1 MARTESGRIL
11 IVDDEPALLA
21 VMEQYLSRL
30 GYQVLACRSGRQAWQ
45 SFESQPSSYA
55 LVIADISMPDMSGQ
69 QLLLKML
76 DLNPGIGILLC
87 SGYPFDLSILPAS
100 VRSRVSFLQKPFA
113 PKMLAA
119 AVEQLLSGRESP
131 EPPS

>member
-1 MARTESGRIL
+1 MARTDSGRIL
-11 IVDDEPALLA
+11 IVDDELALLT

-30 GYQVLACRSGRQAWQ
+30 GYQVVACQNGQQAWQ
-45 SFESQPSSYA
+45 SFQSQPSSYA

-76 DLNPGIGILLC
+76 DLNPAVGILLC
-87 SGYPFDLSILPAS
+87 SGYPFDLSNLPAS
-100 VRSRVSFLQKPFA
+100 ARPRVSFLQKPFA

-119 AVEQLLSGRESP
+119 AVEQLLRGQESP
-131 EPPS
+131 ELPS